1 MGWRWHSP
9 EQIAA
14 TLAEV
19 RTARQSGAP
28 LSLAIKAA
36 GVSEATFFRW
46 QALYGK
52 LPAEQIAQLK
62 QRGTEP
68 SWPVTAPTSS

>member
-14 TLAEV
+14 ALSVV
-19 RTARQSGAP
+19 RDARQNGAP
-28 LSLAIKAA
+28 LSAAIKAA

-52 LPAEQIAQLK
+52 LAAEEIARLK
-62 QRGTEP
+62 QRGAEP
-68 SWPVTAPTSS
+68 TWPVPNGANT

>member
-1 MGWRWHSP
+1 MSWHWHSP

-19 RTARQSGAP
+19 RSARQNGAQ

-52 LPAEQIAQLK
+52 LPAEEIAQLK
-62 QRGTEP
+62 QRGTEAA
-68 SWPVTAPTSS
+68 WPAPASANS

>member
-14 TLAEV
+14 ALSVV
-19 RTARQSGAP
+19 RDARQNGAP
-28 LSLAIKAA
+28 LSIAIKAA

-52 LPAEQIAQLK
+52 LAAEEIAQLK
-62 QRGTEP
+62 QRGTEAE
-68 SWPVTAPTSS
+68 WPAPAGANT

>member
-14 TLAEV
+14 ALSEV
-19 RTARQSGAP
+19 RHARQNGAP

-52 LPAEQIAQLK
+52 LAAEEIARLK
-62 QRGTEP
+62 QRGNGPE
-68 SWPVTAPTSS
+68 WQISSSAST

>member
-14 TLAEV
+14 ALADV
-19 RTARQSGAP
+19 RSARQNGAP

-52 LPAEQIAQLK
+52 LAAEEIAQLK
-62 QRGTEP
+62 QRGAE
-68 SWPVTAPTSS
+68 SEWPVSAGANN

>member
-1 MGWRWHSP
+1 MSWRWHSP

-14 TLAEV
+14 ALSNV
-19 RTARQSGAP
+19 RDARQKGAP

-52 LPAEQIAQLK
+52 LAAEEIAQLK
-62 QRGTEP
+62 RRGTEP
-68 SWPVTAPTSS
+68 EWPISAGANS